1 MATFVSG
8 SPYVL
13 DPRKMI
19 PIKALSFLVMD
30 GAAGRLVGGRYRL
43 DAPLGRGGMGV
54 VWRARD
60 ELLHREVAVKE
71 VLLHPGLSPQERA
84 VACERM
90 QREARLAAG
99 VRHPAVLTVFD
110 VVNEDDRPWI
120 VMELIDGRSLEQ
132 VVLDGGPLDPR
143 QVARIGRE
151 LLGALSAA
159 HATGVLH
166 RDVKPAN
173 VLLARDGRVLL
184 TDFGIATW
192 EGATSLTQS
201 GAFVGS
207 PGYVAPEVALGEQP
221 GPGADLWSLGAT
233 LYMAVEG
240 RPPYAGA
247 TAMATLSALL
257 TSDPPP
263 PGRAGPLRA
272 VLAGLL
278 QRDAA
283 GRASRNQVAHMLD
296 RVSGDERAQ
305 DNLTTEERGVPQPWA
320 ARSAGPAGGGAEGFG
335 AEGFGAAGFGAAGS
349 GPGSVSSGRRPVAG
363 SGSGGGHRS
372 GGGYHSAAGYG
383 SGAGRGSKS
392 WLSEGTRGPGR
403 RRALIVLTAG
413 LAALVV
419 AAGVL
424 VYVLR
429 PAGSGQAAGATDP
442 GRHGAGAGAG
452 GQPRAPAAGATSPAA
467 AAGSARPTPQAVAVL
482 LARLL
487 KQQMAGH
494 VIGYGG
500 GTGVLPGASRS
511 VTGVVTWLDGRTVSI
526 AMSLNWPRG
535 HRRPIGPADSAC
547 SVVSSKNGSHKTLY
561 KPRSMSFC
569 YNEGSSILALWL
581 NVSHLGLPPV
591 RPWMTYSETVIQPSG
606 FWLRLTFCSCTVGP
620 GGRETPAA
628 FVNPSL
634 LSTARA
640 GFITHNPAWQ
650 TTLSRQLLA
659 AGKKLPAF
667 RRLPARTLMIVPP

>member
-1 MATFVSG
+1 
-8 SPYVL
+8 
-13 DPRKMI
+13 MI
-19 PIKALSFLVMD
+19 PIKALSFLLMD

-257 TSDPPP
+257 TSDPPAP
-263 PGRAGPLRA
+263 FRAGPLRP

-278 QRDAA
+278 QRDWS
-283 GRASRNQVAHMLD
+283 GRASRNQVEHMLD
-296 RVSGDERAQ
+296 RVCGDGRAQ
-305 DNLTTEERGVPQPWA
+305 DDLTTEARGVPQPWA
-320 ARSAGPAGGGAEGFG
+320 AGSAGPAGGGAGGFG
-335 AEGFGAAGFGAAGS
+335 APGPAGDAGWPHGG
-349 GPGSVSSGRRPVAG
+349 GPVSSGRHAVAG
-363 SGSGGGHRS
+363 SVSGSGSRS
-372 GGGYHSAAGYG
+372 GGGYHSAAG
-383 SGAGRGSKS
+383 SGPSSKS
-392 WLSEGTRGPGR
+392 WLTEGTRGPR
-403 RRALIVLTAG
+403 RRRGLIAAAAG

-419 AAGVL
+419 VAGVL

-429 PAGSGQAAGATDP
+429 PAGNSSAAGAGP
-442 GRHGAGAGAG
+442 GTGTGTGGGAVG
-452 GQPRAPAAGATSPAA
+452 RSSAPAADATSPAA
-467 AAGSARPTPQAVAVL
+467 AAGSARPTPRAVALL

-500 GTGVLPGASRS
+500 GTGALPGASRT

-535 HRRPIGPADSAC
+535 HGRHLDRADSSC
-547 SVVSSKNGSHKTLY
+547 SVVSSRNGSHKTVY
-561 KPRSMSFC
+561 SPRSASFC

-581 NVSHLGLPPV
+581 NISHLGLPLV
-591 RPWMTYSETVIQPSG
+591 RPWVTYSDTVIDPSG
-606 FWLRLTFCSCTVGP
+606 FWMRLTYCSCTIGP
-620 GGRETPAA
+620 GGVEKPAA

-634 LSTARA
+634 LNDARA
-640 GFITHNPAWQ
+640 GILIHDQQWQ
-650 TTLSRQLLA
+650 PTLSRPLIA
-659 AGKKLPAF
+659 AGAKLPGF